1 MFPERRR
8 VDGRFRVRRT
18 MLSTS
23 LIARMPRSSASSGAS
38 RLGVDYLRE
47 TKPGPCVRPC
57 VSYHGGR
64 GCHVATSDP
73 IAEIIGDYRAFA
85 AMQRDRLV
93 ARGID
98 IAPYPLSHLAVRVA
112 DWDLY
117 VHQRT
122 LLERH
127 ARANLEGVWN
137 GRPISLIVLAEPLDV
152 LDGTPV
158 SRIELIPPV
167 HQRVYRMGLEHLGVV
182 VGEEFDEFS
191 RVHRAALTGQQFQS
205 PNVEPVYVLFEDFT
219 HVKFYR
225 RSFFD
230 VVEDDK
236 GRFEGFVHVDDWVPQ
251 RLMTATGPNPLPR

>member
-1 MFPERRR
+1 M
-8 VDGRFRVRRT
+8 
-18 MLSTS
+18 
-23 LIARMPRSSASSGAS
+23 
-38 RLGVDYLRE
+38 
-47 TKPGPCVRPC
+47 
-57 VSYHGGR
+57 
-64 GCHVATSDP
+64 ATSDP
-73 IAEIIGDYRAFA
+73 IAEIIGDYRTFA

-127 ARANLEGVWN
+127 ARANSENVWN
-137 GRPISLIVLAEPLDV
+137 GRPISKVVLAEPLDV

-158 SRIELIPPV
+158 SLIELIPPV

-182 VGEEFDEFS
+182 VGDEFDDFS
-191 RVHRAALTGQQFQS
+191 REHRAALTGQQFQS
-205 PNVEPVYVLFEDFT
+205 LSVEPVYILFEDFT

-230 VVEDDK
+230 VVEDE
-236 GRFEGFVHVDDWVPQ
+236 GARFDGFRHIDDWVPQ
-251 RLMTATGPNPLPR
+251 RLVTATGPSPLPR